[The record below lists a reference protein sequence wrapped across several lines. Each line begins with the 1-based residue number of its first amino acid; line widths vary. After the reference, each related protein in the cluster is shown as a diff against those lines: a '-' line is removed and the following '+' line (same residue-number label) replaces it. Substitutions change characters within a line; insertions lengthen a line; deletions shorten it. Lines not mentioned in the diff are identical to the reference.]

1 MSELQNENTE
11 VLVSEDVVSTTPAT
25 EESKDDSLGKLG
37 VALIGLAAIGTLT
50 LGKAAVKG
58 GKKLVDKINEKR
70 ADLKRLKDS
79 KEADFVEEDSENVV
93 LEDDQDETED
103 EKKYLKD
110 WKSWV
115 WDHGNMV
122 LDFLF

>member
-11 VLVSEDVVSTTPAT
+11 VLVSEDVNTTPVT

-37 VALIGLAAIGTLT
+37 IALIGLAAVGTYT

-58 GKKLVDKINEKR
+58 GKMLVNKINEKR

-79 KEADFVEEDSENVV
+79 KDAGYREAEPEEADE
-93 LEDDQDETED
+93 DQDETEN
-103 EKKYLKD
+103 EK
-110 WKSWV
+110 
-115 WDHGNMV
+115 
-122 LDFLF
+122 

>member
-11 VLVSEDVVSTTPAT
+11 VLVSEDVNTTPAT

-58 GKKLVDKINEKR
+58 GKKLVDKIKEKK

-79 KEADFVEEDSENVV
+79 KDADYSEAEPEDDAEE
-93 LEDDQDETED
+93 DQDETED
-103 EKKYLKD
+103 EK
-110 WKSWV
+110 
-115 WDHGNMV
+115 
-122 LDFLF
+122 

>member
-11 VLVSEDVVSTTPAT
+11 VMVSEDVVSTTPAT

-37 VALIGLAAIGTLT
+37 IALIGLAAVGTLT

-58 GKKLVDKINEKR
+58 GKKLVDKIKEKK

-79 KEADFVEEDSENVV
+79 KDAVFVEEGSEDVK
-93 LEDDQDETED
+93 LEDDFSDDED
-103 EKKYLKD
+103 KNEK
-110 WKSWV
+110 
-115 WDHGNMV
+115 
-122 LDFLF
+122 

>member
-37 VALIGLAAIGTLT
+37 VALIGLAAIGTLA

-58 GKKLVDKINEKR
+58 GKKLVDKINEKK
-70 ADLKRLKDS
+70 ADLKRFKDS
-79 KEADFVEEDSENVV
+79 KNAEYR
-93 LEDDQDETED
+93 ETED
-103 EKKYLKD
+103 EDVENPEEQDESEDEK
-110 WKSWV
+110 
-115 WDHGNMV
+115 
-122 LDFLF
+122 

>member
-37 VALIGLAAIGTLT
+37 VALIGLAAIGTFA

-58 GKKLVDKINEKR
+58 GKKLVDKINEKK
-70 ADLKRLKDS
+70 ADLKRFKDS
-79 KEADFVEEDSENVV
+79 KNAEYR
-93 LEDDQDETED
+93 ETED
-103 EKKYLKD
+103 EDVENPEEQDESEDEK
-110 WKSWV
+110 
-115 WDHGNMV
+115 
-122 LDFLF
+122 

>member
-11 VLVSEDVVSTTPAT
+11 VLVSEDVNTTPAT

-37 VALIGLAAIGTLT
+37 IALIGLAAVGTLA

-70 ADLKRLKDS
+70 ADLKRFKDS
-79 KEADFVEEDSENVV
+79 KDADFVEEGFEDTV
-93 LEDDQDETED
+93 LEEDQDETED
-103 EKKYLKD
+103 EK
-110 WKSWV
+110 
-115 WDHGNMV
+115 
-122 LDFLF
+122 